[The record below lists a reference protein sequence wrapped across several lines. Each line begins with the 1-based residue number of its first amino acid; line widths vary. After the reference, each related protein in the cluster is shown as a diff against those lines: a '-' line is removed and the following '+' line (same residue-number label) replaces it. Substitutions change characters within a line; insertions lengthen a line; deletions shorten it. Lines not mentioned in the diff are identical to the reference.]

1 MKKSILLLF
10 VALASI
16 SALAQDQPKVFIQ
29 SASSGS
35 NVNAARN
42 QTIEM
47 SKDFQKVCP
56 GVKITIRQDLA
67 DYTLIL
73 NHIEHGL
80 FIRDNQIE
88 VADKDGSLMTTKEG
102 GSIKGNTKYVC
113 TLIMSDWQNTAIA
126 AQNVPVAPP
135 EAKPAVLKVVEP
147 APVKVVEPAP
157 VKVVEPTP
165 TLSSQATAETA
176 TEGTASVTSEP
187 DGSDIF
193 IDSVGHGRTPALL
206 KLKPGQHSVQVVHS
220 GYKDWVSE
228 IEVKAGSIVNVTA
241 TLQK

>member
-10 VALASI
+10 VALVSI
-16 SALAQDQPKVFIQ
+16 SAMAQDQPKVFIQ

-35 NVNAARN
+35 NQNAARN

-73 NHIEHGL
+73 NHIEHG

-113 TLIMSDWQNTAIA
+113 TLILSDWQNTATA
-126 AQNVPVAPP
+126 AQNAPVAPP

-147 APVKVVEPAP
+147 TPVKVVEPAP
-157 VKVVEPTP
+157 VSNNAAIPSP
-165 TLSSQATAETA
+165 AEV

-187 DGSDIF
+187 DGADIF

-220 GYKDWVSE
+220 GYKDWVSQV
-228 IEVKAGSIVNVTA
+228 EVKVGSIVNVTA